1 MHVKKSSL
9 YDEKKLQSIKNTITQ
24 GKKML
29 KVLDLSYCV
38 QLIEELHDEN
48 ESLWCMLDEIKNS
61 DAENF
66 TEALEKASIMAAAE
80 RYLRGMKPE
89 EA

>member
-1 MHVKKSSL
+1 MHAKRPGL
-9 YDEKKLQSIKNTITQ
+9 YDGAKLQSIKSTITQ
-24 GKKML
+24 GKRTC
-29 KVLDLSYCV
+29 KVSDLVYCI
-38 QLIEELHDEN
+38 QLIENLHDEN

-61 DAENF
+61 DVENF
-66 TEALEKASIMAAAE
+66 TEALEKASIMASAE

>member
-9 YDEKKLQSIKNTITQ
+9 YDEEKLQNIKDTIAR
-24 GKKML
+24 GKKTF
-29 KVLDLSYCV
+29 KVSDLSYCV

-61 DAENF
+61 DVENF

>member
-1 MHVKKSSL
+1 MHNKKPGL
-9 YDEKKLQSIKNTITQ
+9 YDEERLQDIKDTLSQ
-24 GKKML
+24 GKKTFKL
-29 KVLDLSYCV
+29 TDLSYCV

-48 ESLWCMLDEIKNS
+48 DSLWYMLDEIKKS
-61 DAENF
+61 DAANF
-66 TEALEKASIMAAAE
+66 VEALEKASVMAASE